1 MLLLWINMSVVLVI
15 LNLRV
20 FKICFQDLVRFDFFK
35 VSELVERC
43 LRVVV
48 LHLILVVCS
57 NVLIA

>member
-1 MLLLWINMSVVLVI
+1 VLLLWINMSVVLVI